1 MFPNQLFLHDFRYSI
16 LMTSTS
22 KVSQRMLSC
31 LLTGLLLFTV
41 PILSQPKQITI
52 LHTNDMHA
60 SFLPHEA
67 YWVRTTPKPLVG
79 GFNELAFAIDSVKRT
94 KTATLLLDAGDLMT
108 GNPIT
113 DRVYKGA
120 EGGALVEMLNL
131 MGYEGWEPGNHD
143 FDIAYANFLKLASIA
158 KFPVFTANLVDEKS
172 GHPIT
177 GKEYIVVE
185 KKGLKI
191 GIFGLMS
198 KEYYNLVSINSA
210 KGVKL
215 EPYIAQAKKMI
226 DLLRPQSDLV
236 VALTHVGV
244 DDDSVLAVSVKGLDV
259 IIGGHSHTRLKKP
272 KYINGVIIAQTGSNA
287 ENLGVLDLTVENKT
301 VTKWDGSLDQ
311 LWYHPDRKTVVTA
324 LVDSFQTEI
333 KKEYDQLIANVV
345 TSGKSEDS
353 ENGLGLFIAVAHAN
367 AAHADIGFM
376 NNGGVRK
383 RLSQGPITKQ
393 DLFEVLP
400 FRNLLMKFNLTG
412 KQVREIALHVIK
424 DHPGIQVSGIKCEW
438 KRNEAGAIDIVK
450 LLVGKKPLDDNAS
463 YTGAASDY
471 MMGEAKRYLGIDA
484 PQLRYMETTVFNA
497 VLKEVIALKTIEL
510 KAERPFKEIK

>member
-1 MFPNQLFLHDFRYSI
+1 MLFCI
-16 LMTSTS
+16 LA
-22 KVSQRMLSC
+22 
-31 LLTGLLLFTV
+31 GLLLAAI

-79 GFNELAFAIDSVKRT
+79 GFNELAFAIDSVKKT

-131 MGYEGWEPGNHD
+131 MGYEGFEPGNHD
-143 FDIAYANFLKLASIA
+143 FDISYANFLKLASIA
-158 KFPVFTANLVDEKS
+158 KFPVFTANLVDERT

-177 GKEYIVVE
+177 KKEYIIVE
-185 KKGLKI
+185 KNGLKI
-191 GIFGLMS
+191 GVFGLMS
-198 KEYYNLVSINSA
+198 REYYNLVSVGST

-215 EPYIAQAKKMI
+215 LPYIEQAKKMI
-226 DLLRPQSDLV
+226 GLLRPKTDLLI
-236 VALTHVGV
+236 ALTHTGV
-244 DDDSVLAVSVKGLDV
+244 DDDSILAVSVTGLDV
-259 IIGGHSHTRLKKP
+259 IIGGHSHTRLRKP

-287 ENLGVLDLTVENKT
+287 ENLGVLDLTVENKA

-324 LVDSFQTEI
+324 LVDSFNTDI
-333 KKEYDQLIANVV
+333 KKEYSQVIGTWV
-345 TSGKSEDS
+345 SESRS
-353 ENGLGLFIAVAHAN
+353 EGRGDESESGLGAFLAAAQRDG
-367 AAHADIGFM
+367 AHADLGFM
-376 NNGGVRK
+376 NNGGIRK
-383 RLSQGPITKQ
+383 RLAPGPITKQ

-400 FRNLLMKFNLTG
+400 FRNLLMKFDLTG
-412 KQVREIALHVIK
+412 KQVREIALHYLK
-424 DHPGIQVSGIKCEW
+424 GRPGIIIAGLSCEW
-438 KRNEAGAIDIVK
+438 KKDDSGNIEILK
-450 LLVGKKPLDDNAS
+450 LLVRGKPVSENAT

-471 MMGEAKRYLGIDA
+471 MMGEAKRYLGIDP
-484 PQLRYMETTVFNA
+484 PQLKYVNETVFNA
-497 VLKEVIALKTIEL
+497 VEKRVREL
-510 KAERPFKEIK
+510 NNVEMKADKPFKEIK